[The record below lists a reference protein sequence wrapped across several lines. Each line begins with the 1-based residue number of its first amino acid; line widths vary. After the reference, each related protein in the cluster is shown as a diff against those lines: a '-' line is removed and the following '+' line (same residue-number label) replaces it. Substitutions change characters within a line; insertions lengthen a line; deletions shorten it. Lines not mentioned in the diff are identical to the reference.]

1 MTRIVKTNGP
11 HHPNRAANFF
21 AATKL
26 FTVCGAR
33 FPHGSLAA
41 HE

>member
-1 MTRIVKTNGP
+1 MTRIVKTHGP

-26 FTVCGAR
+26 FTVCGAG
-33 FPHGSLAA
+33 FQKGPLAA